1 MSAVLKSASGN
12 PKVDALLNAPNV
24 SGTAKY
30 LVDRWKGTTA
40 LLRRYETE
48 VAKAERH
55 LAELRSQ
62 QLKCAG
68 GVETLEAMLS
78 EFELPS
84 ENGTVPP
91 PPPSA
96 IPIAD
101 LKKVREQ
108 RESEEG
114 KDKEGEKTP

>member
-1 MSAVLKSASGN
+1 MSVVLKSASGN
-12 PKVDALLNAPNV
+12 PKIDALLNAPNV

-30 LVDRWKGTTA
+30 LIDRWKGTTA

-55 LAELRSQ
+55 LAEMRSQ

-68 GVETLEAMLS
+68 GVETIEAMLS
-78 EFELPS
+78 EFELPG
-84 ENGTVPP
+84 EGEGTPP
-91 PPPSA
+91 SPSA

-101 LKKVREQ
+101 LEKARKQ

-114 KDKEGEKTP
+114 KDKEGEGTS